1 MHYRMLFGFY
11 GGMALLACC
20 VGYAFGVFDNSP
32 SWLGTPGARDCGLG
46 VVFALFAAFLM
57 LLLSKRAAFMENL
70 YVELSQALPPRDW
83 RWNAT
88 AGVLSGFAEEFAF
101 RGVALDLIG
110 PVWSSML
117 FGLLHIGWKRS
128 MWFWPLYAGGIGWVL
143 AEVTLMTGTLWPA
156 SIFHAVYNGV
166 LLQKM
171 GSELSDRE

>member
-20 VGYAFGVFDNSP
+20 VGYAFGVFDDSP

-57 LLLSKRAAFMENL
+57 LLLSKRVAFMENL

-88 AGVLSGFAEEFAF
+88 AGILSGFAEEFAF

-110 PVWSSML
+110 PVL
-117 FGLLHIGWKRS
+117 LDPRGEGLAQGFEADDEVGDHLG
-128 MWFWPLYAGGIGWVL
+128 L
-143 AEVTLMTGTLWPA
+143 AVAPHPHRDHPG
-156 SIFHAVYNGV
+156 
-166 LLQKM
+166 
-171 GSELSDRE
+171 

>member
-1 MHYRMLFGFY
+1 
-11 GGMALLACC
+11 
-20 VGYAFGVFDNSP
+20 
-32 SWLGTPGARDCGLG
+32 
-46 VVFALFAAFLM
+46 M

-117 FGLLHIGWKRS
+117 FGLLHWLEAFDVVLATLR
-128 MWFWPLYAGGIGWVL
+128 GGIGWVL
-143 AEVTLMTGTLWPA
+143 A
-156 SIFHAVYNGV
+156 
-166 LLQKM
+166 
-171 GSELSDRE
+171 RR

>member
-11 GGMALLACC
+11 GGMALIAYL
-20 VGYAFGVFDNSP
+20 VGYVFGVFEAWP
-32 SWLGTPGARDCGLG
+32 SWLRVPEARDCGLG
-46 VVFALFAAFLM
+46 VIVALLAAYLM
-57 LLLSKRAAFMENL
+57 LLLSKQIAFMENL

-88 AGVLSGFAEEFAF
+88 AGILSGFAEEFAF

-156 SIFHAVYNGV
+156 SIFHAVYNAV